1 MQCPGQDN
9 RYWAGS
15 EVFNSPC
22 SHCGHQIEFFKDD
35 SQRKCPQC
43 GHKALNPKIDFGC
56 ASYCQYAEQCLGSM
70 PPEILAQQKN
80 LFKDRLTIEVKRQ
93 MISDD
98 EGYNLAIKR
107 ADYGEILCKHENCD
121 MAVIL
126 TSALLSKVEDPQET
140 LNKLK
145 AKEEL
150 VDQVITL
157 LNNTEQLNEEDK
169 QLGVVFHDVCL
180 LADMEQGNRTT
191 VSLEEF
197 QTTSGEEE
205 GKKLLAQQETA
216 NPHVSS
222 TV

>member
-15 EVFNSPC
+15 EVFDSSCPK
-22 SHCGHQIEFFKDD
+22 CGHKIEFFKDD
-35 SQRKCPQC
+35 SQRACKHC
-43 GHKALNPKIDFGC
+43 GYKALNPKIDFGC

-70 PPEILAQQKN
+70 PPEILAKQEN

-98 EGYNLAIKR
+98 EGFNLVKKR
-107 ADYGEILCKHENCD
+107 ADYGEILCKQENSD

-126 TSALLSKVEDPQET
+126 TSALLSKIENPQET
-140 LNKLK
+140 LDKLK

-150 VDQVITL
+150 VDQVSTL
-157 LNNTEQLNEEDK
+157 LNRTGQQNNVDK
-169 QLGVVFHDVCL
+169 DLSAVFHDACL
-180 LADMEQGNRTT
+180 LADIDSGNRIG

-197 QTTSGEEE
+197 QTTGGEEQ
-205 GKKLLAQQETA
+205 GKQLLAEQETT
-216 NPHVSS
+216 N
-222 TV
+222 